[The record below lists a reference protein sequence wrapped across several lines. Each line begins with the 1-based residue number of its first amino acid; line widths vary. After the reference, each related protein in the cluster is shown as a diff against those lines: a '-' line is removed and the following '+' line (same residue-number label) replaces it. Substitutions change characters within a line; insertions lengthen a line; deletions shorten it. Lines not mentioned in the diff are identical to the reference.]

1 MISGHRDA
9 VYTRCPGNAAY
20 SLMTALRRDADAAMR
35 ASPSANLESVTTGF
49 NSLSVTQLAAD
60 PETSGPVYVWA
71 SFAGDRGSAFGDR
84 ERSDVAVAFPGLGS
98 QHGFRATFTVPPG
111 TGEVCVYAVN
121 VNACRDRLIGCRW
134 VAVSADPVGNLES
147 ITNRNGQIIAPGGRL
162 GASGACR

>member
-71 SFAGDRGSAFGDR
+71 SFVGDRGPAFGDR

-98 QHGFRATFTVPPG
+98 QHGFRATFTVPLGLGRSVSMPSMSMPAG
-111 TGEVCVYAVN
+111 TGSSA
-121 VNACRDRLIGCRW
+121 AAGWPSPQTRW
-134 VAVSADPVGNLES
+134 ATSSRSRTG
-147 ITNRNGQIIAPGGRL
+147 TGRSSRRAA
-162 GASGACR
+162 G